1 MSISDC
7 TDYTLVSIDKKPRS
21 AQSIRNSYLRK
32 FEYGDNILLGLAID
46 KGSKYVRQYYNNINL
61 RKRKL

>member
-1 MSISDC
+1 MSIPDC

-32 FEYGDNILLGLAID
+32 FEYGDNITLGIAID
-46 KGSKYVRQYYNNINL
+46 KGSKHVRKYYNDINL
-61 RKRKL
+61 RKRKK